1 MNLSFPDLK
10 DIPNILITLAI
21 AFSVHEFSHAFVA
34 YKFGDPTAK
43 RQGRLTLN
51 PISHIDPLG
60 AIFLILFG
68 FGWAK
73 PVPVNY
79 FYFKKPRLAGIL
91 TSLAGPVSN
100 LLLAFIG
107 FVAVGILI
115 RFNLR
120 IEIIINFLD
129 TFTWMNVVL
138 FLFNLFPIP
147 PLDGFH
153 IVQDCLSRNNKAL
166 LSQYEKYSN
175 LIFFVIVLT
184 PLSKVTIDPVFNT
197 LAPKIWNALSAI
209 INVIA

>member
-1 MNLSFPDLK
+1 MDFSFPELK
-10 DIPNILITLAI
+10 EIPNILITLAI

-43 RQGRLTLN
+43 REGRLTLN
-51 PISHIDPLG
+51 PISHVDPLG

-91 TSLAGPVSN
+91 TSLAGPTSN
-100 LLLAFIG
+100 LILAFLG
-107 FVAVGILI
+107 FIVAGVCI
-115 RFNLR
+115 RFNVQSD
-120 IEIIINFLD
+120 IIFNFLD

-153 IVQDCLSRNNKAL
+153 IIQDCLSRNNKAL

-184 PLSKVTIDPVFNT
+184 PLSKVTIDPIFNT
-197 LAPKIWNALSAI
+197 IAPKIWNVLFSI
-209 INVIA
+209 VDVIA